1 MPHPKSINPKTG
13 KRYDFVDPDRQI
25 EQIEKQKAV
34 VLRQAKALEARE
46 SLLSYVKFTM
56 PEIGHENDIERS
68 RYDAQPFHA
77 EVCKALEDMVVHDK
91 FRQLIFV
98 MPPRHGKS
106 CAHDTPILT
115 PNGWRQHG
123 DLGPGDFVF
132 GPDGLPTRV
141 LAISADVD
149 EVVPVTLS
157 NGEVIRCHLNHEWRV
172 YDRARGAWRV
182 METREIAARELRNG
196 PDGSRGGRW
205 TLQLPLAAAVRFK
218 DAVLPVDPYVLGVW
232 LGDGSADRQKIA
244 HHRADTECIDAIEA
258 AGYPVTASYE
268 QKGTGVHYT
277 SFDSLR
283 PLLKAAG
290 LLFDKHI
297 PEAYLRSSVGQRL
310 QLLAGLIDTDGHV
323 EAKTGRVRF
332 STCSEKL
339 RDGVFD
345 LAAGLGF
352 RPYVVAVSPS
362 TSSSGIVGRQ
372 TVYQVGFQPTMDV
385 PTRVPRKAIKRFAK
399 QRRIG
404 IVSVGQ
410 VEKAGARSICVERED
425 GLYLVGRQLVVTK
438 NTELTTKRLS
448 AWVSGLHPD
457 WDIAVASY
465 SDTMAEDMGA
475 DTRAIL
481 TSAQHKTVFPSY
493 RLRRGGTS
501 KSNIQTDTGGRLV
514 FVGRGGALTGR
525 GMHLGIGDDLFKDHE
540 EARSQTIRDQAWN
553 WFTKV
558 FMTRRMGRKL
568 VILTFTRWHPD
579 DIIGRITDPEN
590 PYYNAI
596 EASKWK
602 IIRLPA
608 IAEEDDPIGRQPG
621 EALWPTRY
629 DLDFLQSQQRLD
641 PLGFAALYQQRPT
654 VADGILFRRET
665 LQFYTPDQLPTDLRI
680 YAASDHAVG
689 TKQRNDPSCLGKV
702 GVDRQN
708 NIYIL
713 EVDWRRMASD
723 VAVEAMLTM
732 MNGPR
737 KPLYWWAER
746 GHISKSIGPFLRKR
760 MEETGTYINLIEV
773 TPAVD
778 KEQRAQSIAGRVAMG
793 KVFFPKNAWWTEK
806 AINELLAFPN
816 GTHDD
821 FVDMLAY
828 IGLGLESQ
836 YGPGTARS
844 QKAAPTH
851 GTFNWMKK
859 QDEWIARQQG
869 QSRSGF

>member
-1 MPHPKSINPKTG
+1 MPHPKSINPRTG
-13 KRYDFVDPDRQI
+13 KRFDFVDPDHQV
-25 EQIEKQKAV
+25 EQIERRKAV

-46 SLLSYVKFTM
+46 NLLSYVKFTM
-56 PEIGHENDIERS
+56 PEIGHENDLERS

-98 MPPRHGKS
+98 MPPRHGK
-106 CAHDTPILT
+106 
-115 PNGWRQHG
+115 
-123 DLGPGDFVF
+123 
-132 GPDGLPTRV
+132 
-141 LAISADVD
+141 
-149 EVVPVTLS
+149 
-157 NGEVIRCHLNHEWRV
+157 
-172 YDRARGAWRV
+172 
-182 METREIAARELRNG
+182 
-196 PDGSRGGRW
+196 
-205 TLQLPLAAAVRFK
+205 
-218 DAVLPVDPYVLGVW
+218 
-232 LGDGSADRQKIA
+232 
-244 HHRADTECIDAIEA
+244 
-258 AGYPVTASYE
+258 
-268 QKGTGVHYT
+268 
-277 SFDSLR
+277 
-283 PLLKAAG
+283 
-290 LLFDKHI
+290 
-297 PEAYLRSSVGQRL
+297 
-310 QLLAGLIDTDGHV
+310 
-323 EAKTGRVRF
+323 
-332 STCSEKL
+332 
-339 RDGVFD
+339 
-345 LAAGLGF
+345 
-352 RPYVVAVSPS
+352 
-362 TSSSGIVGRQ
+362 
-372 TVYQVGFQPTMDV
+372 
-385 PTRVPRKAIKRFAK
+385 
-399 QRRIG
+399 
-404 IVSVGQ
+404 
-410 VEKAGARSICVERED
+410 
-425 GLYLVGRQLVVTK
+425 
-438 NTELTTKRLS
+438 TELTTKRLS
-448 AWVSGLHPD
+448 AWVSGLHPE

-475 DTRAIL
+475 DTRAIV
-481 TSAQHKTVFPSY
+481 TSAAHKQVFPSY

-501 KSNIQTDTGGRLV
+501 KSNIQTETGGRLV

-596 EASKWK
+596 EAGKWK

-608 IAEEDDPIGRQPG
+608 IAEEDDPIGRKPG

-641 PLGFAALYQQRPT
+641 PLGFSALYQQRPT

-689 TKQRNDPSCLGKV
+689 TKQRNDPSCLLKV
-702 GVDRQN
+702 GVDKQN
-708 NIYIL
+708 NIYLL
-713 EVDWRRMASD
+713 ECDWRRMASD
-723 VAVEAMLTM
+723 VAVEAMLAM
-732 MNGPR
+732 MGGPQ

-760 MEETGTYINLIEV
+760 MEESGTYINLIEV

-806 AINELLAFPN
+806 AVNELLAFPN
-816 GTHDD
+816 STHDD
-821 FVDMLAY
+821 FVDTLAY

-836 YGPGTARS
+836 YGPSAATS
-844 QKAAPTH
+844 QKTKSTE

-859 QDEWIARQQG
+859 QDAWIARQQG